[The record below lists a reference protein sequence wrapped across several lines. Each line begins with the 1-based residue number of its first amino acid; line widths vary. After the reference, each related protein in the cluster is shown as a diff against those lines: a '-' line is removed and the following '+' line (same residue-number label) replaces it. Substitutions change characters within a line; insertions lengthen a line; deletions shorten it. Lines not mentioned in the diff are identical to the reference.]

1 VTFQRVCSVS
11 DIPEDTNVLGVEVD
25 GEPVAIARD
34 CDGELHAINNV
45 CSHQY
50 VLLSEGEVED
60 CSIECWLHGSQFD
73 LRTGDPTGLPAT
85 QPIDV
90 YDLRVDGDDVLVD
103 ISARP
108 TPSQSRPTAS
118 QPANASKEN

>member
-1 VTFQRVCSVS
+1 VTFQRVCSLS
-11 DIPEDTNVLGVEVD
+11 DVPEDTNVVGVEVD
-25 GEPVAIARD
+25 GEPVAIVRD
-34 CDGELHAINNV
+34 SDGELHAINNV

-60 CSIECWLHGSQFD
+60 CGIECWLHGSQFD
-73 LRTGDPTGLPAT
+73 LRTGEPTGLPAT

-90 YDLRVDGDDVLVD
+90 YDIRVDGEDVLVD
-103 ISARP
+103 VS
-108 TPSQSRPTAS
+108 SRPAQSQS